1 MKGALKET
9 TVNLIDSMAA
19 EFTDSLF
26 LIILKDFLDVDTKT
40 LIGTTLLVSRLSPWS
55 LRR

>member
-1 MKGALKET
+1 
-9 TVNLIDSMAA
+9 MAA